1 MAVTPEAAYR
11 LFVLLLD
18 RDAQPAAREVPP
30 SLAGE
35 ALGSEAWLVALG
47 ARLHQLQ
54 LVATDRFRGVD
65 VAVLRDA
72 GPQPLCAYRAG
83 DQWWLVRNKDR
94 WREWFALVD
103 HLVLSGFVTE
113 LGSSSVTLRLDLARL
128 VRRRQLLYPPV
139 PTCGSELSA
148 GDRVA
153 LELRPELHELV
164 TFRHLSTAVIL
175 EERGAVQELDLGR
188 TMAHLEG
195 LRVRAVVSSSPGPSL
210 ARWRALRACWGVLPS
225 QQQPLLCRLPRAL
238 AP

>member
-1 MAVTPEAAYR
+1 MTPEAAYR

-18 RDAQPAAREVPP
+18 RDAEPAAREVPP

-35 ALGSEAWLVALG
+35 ALGSGAWLAALR

-54 LVATDRFRGVD
+54 LVATDRFRGVE

-72 GPQPLCAYRAG
+72 GPQPLCAFRSGAE
-83 DQWWLVRNKDR
+83 WWLVRNKDN

-113 LGSSSVTLRLDLARL
+113 LGSSSVTLRLALARL

-164 TFRHLSTAVIL
+164 TLRHLSAAVML
-175 EERGAVQELDLGR
+175 EERGSAAPLALASTLVHLERLRLSGSPLIRWR
-188 TMAHLEG
+188 TLRSCLRLAEPAHLP
-195 LRVRAVVSSSPGPSL
+195 A
-210 ARWRALRACWGVLPS
+210 A
-225 QQQPLLCRLPRAL
+225 LPRGF